1 MAQTKV
7 AGAPASLPEEQMQ
20 VRVVWLYFMEGRTQ
34 GEIADALSTNR
45 LRVNKIIAEA
55 RRSGLVTITLNS
67 RLTSCVELEQKLMA
81 EFSLNR
87 AIIVPTPADP
97 DLIPV
102 LLGQATADYI
112 AQLLNNGKLSGIGVG
127 WGATLRE
134 MVRHMPSMRR
144 PDICV
149 NSVMGGL
156 THGIEINTFD
166 IASDLARQL
175 NAECA
180 YLAAPI
186 YAGSPAS
193 RTAIIKQDVFDA
205 AFRQIAANDLVVLS
219 IGDMTERSLLMRYGL
234 PQGVTIDELL
244 ALGACGDVLAQFID
258 RRGRPIDHPLNQSA
272 IAPPLEALRNIPNVV
287 FASGGTNKADAIA
300 AVLLSGLG
308 NVLVCDEDTARL
320 ALALAVDLRSEHHT
334 GGHLLEH

>member
-1 MAQTKV
+1 MSQNRS
-7 AGAPASLPEEQMQ
+7 ASLAPVALPDEQMQ
-20 VRVVWLYFMEGRTQ
+20 VRVVWLYYMEGRTQ
-34 GEIADALSTNR
+34 GEIAEALSTNR

-67 RLTSCVELEQKLMA
+67 RLTSCVALEQQLAA

-87 AIIVPTPADP
+87 AIIVPTPEDAE
-97 DLIPV
+97 LIPV
-102 LLGQATADYI
+102 LLGQAAADYLV
-112 AQLLNNGKLSGIGVG
+112 QLLNGGNIRGVGVG

-134 MVRHMPSMRR
+134 MVRHMPSLRR
-144 PDICV
+144 PDLCV

-175 NAECA
+175 TAECA

-186 YAGSPAS
+186 YAGSPES
-193 RTAIIKQDVFDA
+193 RTAIINQDVFET
-205 AFRQIAANDLVVLS
+205 AFRQIEANDVIVLS

-234 PQGVTIDELL
+234 PSNINIEELVT
-244 ALGACGDVLAQFID
+244 AGACGDVLGQFVD
-258 RRGRPIDHPLNQSA
+258 KTGRPIEHAINRCA
-272 IAPPLEALRNIPNVV
+272 IAPELEALRAIPNVI
-287 FASGGTNKADAIA
+287 FASGGLNKAQAIA

-308 NVLVCDEDTARL
+308 NVLICDEDTARQARQL
-320 ALALAVDLRSEHHT
+320 ALDLRASS
-334 GGHLLEH
+334 GS

>member
-1 MAQTKV
+1 MTQNRNSPFAPV
-7 AGAPASLPEEQMQ
+7 ALPDEQMQ
-20 VRVVWLYFMEGRTQ
+20 VRVVWLYYMEGRTQ
-34 GEIADALSTNR
+34 GEIAEALSTNR

-67 RLTSCVELEQKLMA
+67 RLTSCVALEQQLAA
-81 EFSLNR
+81 EFSLTR
-87 AIIVPTPADP
+87 AIIVPTPEDE

-102 LLGQATADYI
+102 LLGQAAADYLV
-112 AQLLNNGKLSGIGVG
+112 QLLNGGNIRGIGVG

-134 MVRHMPSMRR
+134 MVRHMPSQRR
-144 PDICV
+144 PEICV

-175 NAECA
+175 NAECS

-186 YAGSPAS
+186 YAGSPES
-193 RTAIIKQDVFDA
+193 REAIVRQDVFEA
-205 AFRQIAANDLVVLS
+205 AFRQIEANDVIVLS

-234 PQGVTIDELL
+234 PSNINIEELV
-244 ALGACGDVLAQFID
+244 AAGACGDVLGQFVD
-258 RRGRPIDHPLNQSA
+258 KTGRPIEHPINRCA
-272 IAPPLEALRNIPNVV
+272 IAPEFEVLRAIPNVV
-287 FASGGTNKADAIA
+287 FASGGLNKVHAIA

-308 NVLVCDEDTARL
+308 NVLICDEATAL
-320 ALALAVDLRSEHHT
+320 QAQLVATELRT
-334 GGHLLEH
+334 RGGS

>member
-1 MAQTKV
+1 MSQNRS
-7 AGAPASLPEEQMQ
+7 ASLAPVALPDEQMQ
-20 VRVVWLYFMEGRTQ
+20 VRVVWLYYMEGRTQ
-34 GEIADALSTNR
+34 GEIAEALSTNR

-67 RLTSCVELEQKLMA
+67 RLTSCVALEQQLAA

-87 AIIVPTPADP
+87 AIIVPTPEDAE
-97 DLIPV
+97 LIPV
-102 LLGQATADYI
+102 LLGQAAADYLV
-112 AQLLNNGKLSGIGVG
+112 QLLNGGNIRGVGVG

-134 MVRHMPSMRR
+134 MVRHMPSLRR
-144 PDICV
+144 PDLCV

-175 NAECA
+175 TAECA

-186 YAGSPAS
+186 YAGSPES
-193 RTAIIKQDVFDA
+193 RTAIIEQDVFET
-205 AFRQIAANDLVVLS
+205 AFRQIEANDVIVLS

-234 PQGVTIDELL
+234 PSNINIEELV
-244 ALGACGDVLAQFID
+244 AAGACGDVLGQFVD
-258 RRGRPIDHPLNQSA
+258 KTGRPIEHAINRCA
-272 IAPPLEALRNIPNVV
+272 IAPELEALRAIPNVI
-287 FASGGTNKADAIA
+287 FASGGLNKAQAIA

-308 NVLVCDEDTARL
+308 NVLICDEDTARQARQL
-320 ALALAVDLRSEHHT
+320 ALDLRASS
-334 GGHLLEH
+334 GS

>member
-1 MAQTKV
+1 MTQPRLSSV
-7 AGAPASLPEEQMQ
+7 PPALPEEQMRI
-20 VRVVWLYFMEGRTQ
+20 RVVWLYFMEGRTQ
-34 GEIADALSTNR
+34 GEIAEALSTNR

-67 RLTSCVELEQKLMA
+67 RLTSCVELEQELMS
-81 EFSLNR
+81 EFSLGR
-87 AIIVPTPADP
+87 AIIVPTPEDP
-97 DLIPV
+97 GLIPD

-112 AQLLNNGKLSGIGVG
+112 VQLLNNGKLSGIGVG

-144 PDICV
+144 PDVCV

-175 NAECA
+175 NAQCA

-186 YAGSPAS
+186 YASSPES
-193 RTAIIKQDVFDA
+193 RDAISRQDVFEA
-205 AFRQIAANDLVVLS
+205 AFRQVAANDLIVLS

-234 PQGVTIDELL
+234 PQSVTIEELL
-244 ALGACGDVLAQFID
+244 GAGACGDVLGQFID
-258 RRGRPIDHPLNQSA
+258 RVGRPIDHPLNHSA
-272 IAPPLEALRNIPNVV
+272 IAPPLESLRNIPNVV
-287 FASGGTNKADAIA
+287 FASGGAHKAAAIA

-308 NVLVCDEDTARL
+308 NVLVCDEDTART
-320 ALALAVDLRSEHHT
+320 ALTIATELRA
-334 GGHLLEH
+334 

>member
-1 MAQTKV
+1 MTQT
-7 AGAPASLPEEQMQ
+7 ALPEEQMQ

-34 GEIADALSTNR
+34 AEIAEALSTNR

-67 RLTSCVELEQKLMA
+67 RLTSCVELEQQLMS
-81 EFSLNR
+81 EFSLKR
-87 AIIVPTPADP
+87 AIIVPTPQEP
-97 DLIPV
+97 GLIPV

-112 AQLLNNGKLSGIGVG
+112 AQLLNNTKLSGIGVG

-175 NAECA
+175 NGECA

-186 YAGSPAS
+186 YAGSPES
-193 RTAIIKQDVFDA
+193 RTAIVELDVFEA
-205 AFRQIAANDLVVLS
+205 AFRQIAANDLIVLS

-234 PQGVTIDELL
+234 PHDVSIDELL
-244 ALGACGDVLAQFID
+244 AAGACGDVLGQFID
-258 RRGRPIDHPLNQSA
+258 KHGKPIDHPINRRA
-272 IAPPLEALRNIPNVV
+272 IAPSLESLRKVPNVI
-287 FASGGTNKADAIA
+287 FASGGLNKTQAIA

-308 NVLVCDEDTARL
+308 NVLICDENTARAALGL
-320 ALALAVDLRSEHHT
+320 ATELRR
-334 GGHLLEH
+334 

>member
-1 MAQTKV
+1 MTQAKT
-7 AGAPASLPEEQMQ
+7 AGAPVALPDEQMQ

-67 RLTSCVELEQKLMA
+67 KLTSCIELEQTLVA
-81 EFSLNR
+81 EFSLSR
-87 AIIVPTPADP
+87 AIIVPTPSDP

-112 AQLLNNGKLSGIGVG
+112 AQLLSNGKLSGIGVG

-166 IASDLARQL
+166 IASDLARHL

-186 YAGSPAS
+186 YAGSPES
-193 RTAIIKQDVFDA
+193 KTAIVTQDVFQA
-205 AFRQIAANDLVVLS
+205 AFRQIASNDLVVLS

-234 PQGVTIDELL
+234 PQDVTIDELV
-244 ALGACGDVLAQFID
+244 ATGACGDVLAQFID
-258 RRGRPIDHPLNQSA
+258 RNGTPIDHPLNLRA
-272 IAPPLEALRNIPNVV
+272 IAPPLEALRKIPNVV
-287 FASGGTNKADAIA
+287 FASGGINKVEAIA

-308 NVLVCDEDTARL
+308 TVLVCDEDTARA
-320 ALALAVDLRSEHHT
+320 ALSVAARARTPAELS
-334 GGHLLEH
+334 